1 MLPFF
6 RLYLLLYDTLPAI
19 VLAWQMRLE
28 FVMADA
34 LATADLDT
42 APGTNRFRSPDMI
55 AKLLLAAIV
64 ALLLGL
70 GLFALKAIERLP
82 PAPIKF
88 SHKA

>member
-34 LATADLDT
+34 TLATADLDT

-55 AKLLLAAIV
+55 AKLLLAAVV

-82 PAPIKF
+82 PAPIQIQ
-88 SHKA
+88 S